1 MGRLTKKPPYSILGL
16 VQFFTT
22 SVPNLVVRTCSDWF
36 GKDKQYFFV
45 NNMSEEKHHKDSQD
59 FKTLLSSY
67 ATTIPIV
74 GDVLTCI
81 IIFFDIVEVHVD
93 IEGLT
98 VGVVLGREFFKK

>member
-1 MGRLTKKPPYSILGL
+1 M
-16 VQFFTT
+16 
-22 SVPNLVVRTCSDWF
+22 VRTCSDWF

-67 ATTIPIV
+67 ATTIPKV
-74 GDVLTCI
+74 GDVVTCK
-81 IIFFDIVEVHVD
+81 IIFIDKGEVHVD

-98 VGVVLGREFFKK
+98 VGVVRGRELFAE